1 MISRINKLHLV
12 LILATAILSLT
23 VSSISKADTLFNGAY
38 GVSNW
43 TTTFINSDGSVDT
56 SMAPASVT
64 LTGGNNQSEDFGET
78 LFSIVAPTSTTLVFN
93 WTYKTFDCCGAMF
106 DPAGYILN
114 GAQFQLS
121 PGSSVPGL
129 GASGVSTVD
138 LNSGDNFGFYVDT
151 WDNGYGSASLQVSG
165 SEVIATP
172 EPSCIALL
180 AVGMIALG
188 ALSLKRGQFSFTL
201 TNTEVN

>member
-1 MISRINKLHLV
+1 MISRINKLQLV

-43 TTTFINSDGSVDT
+43 TTAFSNSDGSVNT
-56 SMAPASVT
+56 SMAPTSVT
-64 LTGGNNQSEDFGET
+64 LTGGDNQSGNFGET

-93 WTYKTFDCCGAMF
+93 WTYKTFDCCGALF
-106 DPAGYILN
+106 DPAGYIIN

-121 PGSSVPGL
+121 PDSDVAGL

-138 LNSGDNFGFYVDT
+138 LNSGDNFSLYVDT
-151 WDNGYGSASLQVSG
+151 FDNSFGPATLQVSG
-165 SEVIATP
+165 PEVIASP
-172 EPSCIALL
+172 EPSCLALL

-188 ALSLKRGQFSFTL
+188 ALSLKRGYFSFNL
-201 TNTEVN
+201 THGS

>member
-43 TTTFINSDGSVDT
+43 TTTLMNSDGGVDS

-64 LTGGNNQSEDFGET
+64 LTGGDNQSGNFGET
-78 LFSIVAPTSTTLVFN
+78 LFSIVAPTSTSLVFN
-93 WTYKTFDCCGAMF
+93 WTYSSLDFGDQF
-106 DPAGYILN
+106 DPAGYIIN
-114 GAQFQLS
+114 GMQFQLS
-121 PGSSVPGL
+121 PSWSLPGV
-129 GASGVSTVD
+129 GASGMSTVD
-138 LNSGDNFGFYVDT
+138 LNGGDNFGFYVDT
-151 WDNGYGSASLQVSG
+151 SDNLSGAASLQVNG
-165 SEVIATP
+165 PEVIATP
-172 EPSCIALL
+172 EPSCLALL

-188 ALSLKRGQFSFTL
+188 ALSLKRDQFSFNL